1 MVETGFIMPLWLSL
15 AAIFLSFL
23 TAMII
28 YIRRSFKEVTLTL
41 LMLLSL
47 LLFAKNI
54 LLTFSAFAK
63 SASTFYEPL
72 FEAGEF
78 VLLVLIFRSSFQQSL
93 FKEWINYLLVGF
105 LSVVGTLHA
114 TKINSNTDY
123 LLPIAITEASLLVL
137 FSVLTLLIL
146 IRNQFIFIFHSA
158 LFWIAGGTLFYM
170 SMVLAVEAVERN
182 AWFKD
187 YTERDKQL
195 LLATFGIVRLFFYLI
210 AALIRQSR
218 QQEEDWKFFK
228 NSFPE

>member
-28 YIRRSFKEVTLTL
+28 YIRGSYKEVTLTL

-54 LLTFSAFAK
+54 LLTFSAFDK
-63 SASTFYEPL
+63 NSSTFYQSL

-78 VLLVLIFRSSFQQSL
+78 VLLVLIFRGALQHSL

-105 LSVVGTLHA
+105 LSVTGTLYA
-114 TKINSNTDY
+114 TQNNTDY
-123 LLPIAITEASLLVL
+123 LLPIAMTEASLLVFL
-137 FSVLTLLIL
+137 SLLTLLIL
-146 IRNQFIFIFHSA
+146 IRNQFIFIFHST
-158 LFWIAGGTLFYM
+158 LFWIAGGTLFYV
-170 SMVLAVEAVERN
+170 SMILAAEAVVRN
-182 AWFKD
+182 AWYKD
-187 YTERDKQL
+187 YKESDKQL
-195 LLATFGIVRLFFYLI
+195 LLAAFGIVRLIFYLV

>member
-28 YIRRSFKEVTLTL
+28 YIRGSYKEVILTL

-54 LLTFSAFAK
+54 LLTFSVSDKINGALYQ
-63 SASTFYEPL
+63 SL

-78 VLLVLIFRSSFQQSL
+78 VLLVLIFRSAIPQSL
-93 FKEWINYLLVGF
+93 FKEWFNYLLVGF
-105 LSVVGTLHA
+105 LSVIGTLYA
-114 TKINSNTDY
+114 TRTNNDY
-123 LLPIAITEASLLVL
+123 LLPIKLIEASLLVL
-137 FSVLTLLIL
+137 FSLLTLLIL
-146 IRNQFIFIFHSA
+146 IRNQFIFIFHST

-170 SMVLAVEAVERN
+170 SMILAAEAVERN
-182 AWFKD
+182 AWYKD

-195 LLATFGIVRLFFYLI
+195 LLATFGIVRLIFYLI
-210 AALIRQSR
+210 AALIKQSR
-218 QQEEDWKFFK
+218 QQEEDWNYFK

>member
-1 MVETGFIMPLWLSL
+1 M
-15 AAIFLSFL
+15 
-23 TAMII
+23 
-28 YIRRSFKEVTLTL
+28 R
-41 LMLLSL
+41 
-47 LLFAKNI
+47 
-54 LLTFSAFAK
+54 
-63 SASTFYEPL
+63 FYQPL

-114 TKINSNTDY
+114 THNDAAY
-123 LLPIAITEASLLVL
+123 LLPIAMTEASLLVL
-137 FSVLTLLIL
+137 FSLLTLLIL
-146 IRNQFIFIFHSA
+146 IRNQFIFIFHST

-170 SMVLAVEAVERN
+170 SMILAAEAVVRN

-195 LLATFGIVRLFFYLI
+195 LLAAFGIVRLIFYLI
-210 AALIRQSR
+210 AALIKQSR

>member
-1 MVETGFIMPLWLSL
+1 
-15 AAIFLSFL
+15 
-23 TAMII
+23 MII
-28 YIRRSFKEVTLTL
+28 YFRGSYKEVTLTL

-54 LLTFSAFAK
+54 LSTFSPFDK
-63 SASTFYEPL
+63 NTSVFYQSF
-72 FEAGEF
+72 FEVGEF
-78 VLLVLIFRSSFQQSL
+78 VLLVLIFRSSFQQPL

-105 LSVVGTLHA
+105 LCIVGTLHA
-114 TKINSNTDY
+114 TKNNSDY
-123 LLPIAITEASLLVL
+123 LLPIAMTEASLLVL

-170 SMVLAVEAVERN
+170 SMILAVEAVERN

-195 LLATFGIVRLFFYLI
+195 LLATFGIVRIVFYLI

>member
-1 MVETGFIMPLWLSL
+1 M
-15 AAIFLSFL
+15 
-23 TAMII
+23 
-28 YIRRSFKEVTLTL
+28 
-41 LMLLSL
+41 
-47 LLFAKNI
+47 
-54 LLTFSAFAK
+54 
-63 SASTFYEPL
+63 
-72 FEAGEF
+72 
-78 VLLVLIFRSSFQQSL
+78 
-93 FKEWINYLLVGF
+93 
-105 LSVVGTLHA
+105 
-114 TKINSNTDY
+114 
-123 LLPIAITEASLLVL
+123 VL

-195 LLATFGIVRLFFYLI
+195 LLATFGIVRLVFYLI